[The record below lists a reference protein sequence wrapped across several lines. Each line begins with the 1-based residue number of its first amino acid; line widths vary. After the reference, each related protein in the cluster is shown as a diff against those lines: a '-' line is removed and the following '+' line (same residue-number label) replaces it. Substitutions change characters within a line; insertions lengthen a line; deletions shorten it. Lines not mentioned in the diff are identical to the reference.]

1 MNYAFY
7 VIFRESGVFLFASNV
22 LSECLDFAR
31 KHSRVE
37 IVDTFG
43 QVWGAN

>member
-1 MNYAFY
+1 MTYAFY
-7 VIFRESGVFLFASNV
+7 VILRESGVFLYASNV
-22 LSECLDFAR
+22 LSECLDFA
-31 KHSRVE
+31 KLHTRVE